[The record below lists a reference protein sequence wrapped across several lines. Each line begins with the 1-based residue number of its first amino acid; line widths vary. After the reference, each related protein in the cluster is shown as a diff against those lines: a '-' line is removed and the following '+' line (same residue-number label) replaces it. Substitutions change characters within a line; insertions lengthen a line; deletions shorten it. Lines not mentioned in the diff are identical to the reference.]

1 MEALDPVETAPD
13 GGDSPAGDGGA
24 IGDPFAD
31 LEAVVLGSRSSSP
44 LPEASAADVEVFVA
58 AYRATLPA
66 VFGYVLRATGGD
78 RPLAEDVCADTYLDA
93 LAAWRA
99 GRAPA
104 LSAAWFTG
112 IARHKMIDAF
122 RRAEREQRKLALVHS
137 SEPEEAPDGFAAVDR
152 AELLACARRLP
163 PLQRAVLALRYGD
176 DLAVAEIARRLDR
189 DTAAIDSLLRRA
201 RAGLRRMLAGEEDHD
216 G

>member
-1 MEALDPVETAPD
+1 LFDKQGVEAVADPVEPM
-13 GGDSPAGDGGA
+13 G
-24 IGDPFAD
+24 D
-31 LEAVVLGSRSSSP
+31 LEPVLSAGVA
-44 LPEASAADVEVFVA
+44 EALMPVPVAGATSTGVDEFVA
-58 AYRATLPA
+58 AYRVTLPA
-66 VFGYVLRATGGD
+66 VFGYVLRSTGGD

-93 LAAWRA
+93 LAAWRE
-99 GRAPA
+99 GRAPN
-104 LSAAWFTG
+104 LSAAWFIG

-122 RRAEREQRKLALVHS
+122 RRAEREQRKLALVHAG
-137 SEPEEAPDGFAAVDR
+137 EPDEAPDDFATVDR
-152 AELLACARRLP
+152 ADLLACARRLP

-189 DTAAIDSLLRRA
+189 DTGAIDSLLRRA